1 MCVVCV
7 SNAENSL
14 RDIFV
19 SDSRFFPF
27 FARISKTNFSHFLIT
42 AVVCLCV
49 INNNTKRIII
59 IIIILILILILMVKK
74 REEDDN
80 DDKKANLALKT
91 RDTVSLEMKNNE
103 DDIDENDDDD
113 FMYSEMEKKAL
124 ETEEEEEWKTSSYK
138 IENMQLKLYVD
149 VLDKLCKEDKIE
161 QFVKVFA
168 PPDLEEEDR
177 VYFMESL
184 KGTMEN
190 GERWKRM
197 KREIEILQ
205 TGKYRGIS
213 GDQERG
219 PVEFRFDMMVDEDKE
234 EEDNNNNSKK
244 KKKNRNSI
252 HIMREVVFRKTN
264 NVWHA
269 EG

>member
-1 MCVVCV
+1 
-7 SNAENSL
+7 
-14 RDIFV
+14 
-19 SDSRFFPF
+19 
-27 FARISKTNFSHFLIT
+27 
-42 AVVCLCV
+42 
-49 INNNTKRIII
+49 
-59 IIIILILILILMVKK
+59 MVKK
-74 REEDDN
+74 REEEEEDEN
-80 DDKKANLALKT
+80 KTSKANLALKT
-91 RDTVSLEMKNNE
+91 RDTMSLEMKNNE

-113 FMYSEMEKKAL
+113 DFMYSEMEKKAL
-124 ETEEEEEWKTSSYK
+124 TEEEEEWKTTHK

-177 VYFMESL
+177 AYFIESL

-190 GERWKRM
+190 GERWRRM
-197 KREIEILQ
+197 KREIEILK

-234 EEDNNNNSKK
+234 EDREDNSSKK

>member
-1 MCVVCV
+1 
-7 SNAENSL
+7 
-14 RDIFV
+14 
-19 SDSRFFPF
+19 
-27 FARISKTNFSHFLIT
+27 
-42 AVVCLCV
+42 
-49 INNNTKRIII
+49 
-59 IIIILILILILMVKK
+59 MVKK

-80 DDKKANLALKT
+80 DDKKALALKT
-91 RDTVSLEMKNNE
+91 RDNMLLEMKNNE
-103 DDIDENDDDD
+103 DDFDENDDDDD
-113 FMYSEMEKKAL
+113 FMYSELEKKAL
-124 ETEEEEEWKTSSYK
+124 ETEEEEWKTSSHK

-149 VLDKLCKEDKIE
+149 VLDKLSKEDKIE

-197 KREIEILQ
+197 KREIEILK

-234 EEDNNNNSKK
+234 EEEDYSSKK

>member
-19 SDSRFFPF
+19 MRQPLFSFFRS
-27 FARISKTNFSHFLIT
+27 RISFLSKLT
-42 AVVCLCV
+42 FLLLQLFVCLCI
-49 INNNTKRIII
+49 INNNTKR
-59 IIIILILILILMVKK
+59 ILILMVKK

-91 RDTVSLEMKNNE
+91 RDTTSLEMKNNE
-103 DDIDENDDDD
+103 DDIDENDDDDD

-219 PVEFRFDMMVDEDKE
+219 PVEFRFDMMVDEDRE
-234 EEDNNNNSKK
+234 EDREDNNNSKM

>member
-1 MCVVCV
+1 
-7 SNAENSL
+7 
-14 RDIFV
+14 
-19 SDSRFFPF
+19 
-27 FARISKTNFSHFLIT
+27 
-42 AVVCLCV
+42 
-49 INNNTKRIII
+49 
-59 IIIILILILILMVKK
+59 MVKK

-80 DDKKANLALKT
+80 DDKKALALKT
-91 RDTVSLEMKNNE
+91 RDTMLLEMKNNE

-124 ETEEEEEWKTSSYK
+124 ETEEEEWKTSSHK

-234 EEDNNNNSKK
+234 EDREDNNNSKM

>member
-1 MCVVCV
+1 
-7 SNAENSL
+7 
-14 RDIFV
+14 
-19 SDSRFFPF
+19 
-27 FARISKTNFSHFLIT
+27 
-42 AVVCLCV
+42 
-49 INNNTKRIII
+49 
-59 IIIILILILILMVKK
+59 MVKK

-80 DDKKANLALKT
+80 DDKKASLALKT
-91 RDTVSLEMKNNE
+91 RDTMSLEMKNNE
-103 DDIDENDDDD
+103 DDIDENDDDDD

-124 ETEEEEEWKTSSYK
+124 ETEEEEWKTSSHK

-219 PVEFRFDMMVDEDKE
+219 PVEFRFDMMVDG
-234 EEDNNNNSKK
+234 NSTKK
-244 KKKNRNSI
+244 KSSDSGSNNKI
-252 HIMREVVFRKTN
+252 HIMREVVFTKTN

>member
-1 MCVVCV
+1 M
-7 SNAENSL
+7 
-14 RDIFV
+14 I
-19 SDSRFFPF
+19 
-27 FARISKTNFSHFLIT
+27 
-42 AVVCLCV
+42 
-49 INNNTKRIII
+49 
-59 IIIILILILILMVKK
+59 KK
-74 REEDDN
+74 RKEEE
-80 DDKKANLALKT
+80 DDKKALALKT
-91 RDTVSLEMKNNE
+91 RDNMLLEMKNNE
-103 DDIDENDDDD
+103 DDIDENDDDDDDDDD

-124 ETEEEEEWKTSSYK
+124 ETEEEEWKTTYK

-234 EEDNNNNSKK
+234 EDREDNNNSKM

>member
-1 MCVVCV
+1 
-7 SNAENSL
+7 
-14 RDIFV
+14 
-19 SDSRFFPF
+19 
-27 FARISKTNFSHFLIT
+27 
-42 AVVCLCV
+42 
-49 INNNTKRIII
+49 
-59 IIIILILILILMVKK
+59 MVKK

-80 DDKKANLALKT
+80 ENKTSKKALALKT
-91 RDTVSLEMKNNE
+91 RYTVSLEMKKNE
-103 DDIDENDDDD
+103 DDFDENDDDD

-124 ETEEEEEWKTSSYK
+124 TEEEEEWKTTHK

-177 VYFMESL
+177 AYFIESL

-190 GERWKRM
+190 GERWRRM
-197 KREIEILQ
+197 KREIEILK

-234 EEDNNNNSKK
+234 EDREDNSSKK

>member
-1 MCVVCV
+1 
-7 SNAENSL
+7 
-14 RDIFV
+14 
-19 SDSRFFPF
+19 
-27 FARISKTNFSHFLIT
+27 
-42 AVVCLCV
+42 
-49 INNNTKRIII
+49 
-59 IIIILILILILMVKK
+59 MVKK

-80 DDKKANLALKT
+80 DDKKALALET
-91 RDTVSLEMKNNE
+91 RDTMLLEMKNNE
-103 DDIDENDDDD
+103 DDIDENDDD
-113 FMYSEMEKKAL
+113 FMYSDMEKKAL
-124 ETEEEEEWKTSSYK
+124 KTEEEAWKTSSHK

>member
-1 MCVVCV
+1 MCVCV
-7 SNAENSL
+7 SCVYLMQRILFE
-14 RDIFV
+14 IFL
-19 SDSRFFPF
+19 SCDSRFFPF

-49 INNNTKRIII
+49 INNNTKRI
-59 IIIILILILILMVKK
+59 LILMVKK

-91 RDTVSLEMKNNE
+91 RDTTSLEMKNNE

-219 PVEFRFDMMVDEDKE
+219 PVEFRFDMMVDEDRE
-234 EEDNNNNSKK
+234 EDREDNNNSKM

>member
-1 MCVVCV
+1 
-7 SNAENSL
+7 
-14 RDIFV
+14 
-19 SDSRFFPF
+19 
-27 FARISKTNFSHFLIT
+27 
-42 AVVCLCV
+42 
-49 INNNTKRIII
+49 
-59 IIIILILILILMVKK
+59 MVKK

-80 DDKKANLALKT
+80 DDKKALALKT
-91 RDTVSLEMKNNE
+91 RDTMLLEMKNNE
-103 DDIDENDDDD
+103 DDIDENDDD
-113 FMYSEMEKKAL
+113 FMYSDMEKKAL
-124 ETEEEEEWKTSSYK
+124 KTEEEAWKTSSHK

>member
-1 MCVVCV
+1 
-7 SNAENSL
+7 
-14 RDIFV
+14 
-19 SDSRFFPF
+19 
-27 FARISKTNFSHFLIT
+27 
-42 AVVCLCV
+42 
-49 INNNTKRIII
+49 
-59 IIIILILILILMVKK
+59 MVKK

-80 DDKKANLALKT
+80 DDKKALALKT
-91 RDTVSLEMKNNE
+91 RDTMSLEMKNNE
-103 DDIDENDDDD
+103 DDIYENDDDDDDDDDD

-124 ETEEEEEWKTSSYK
+124 ETEEEEWKTSSYK

-190 GERWKRM
+190 GERWERM

-234 EEDNNNNSKK
+234 EDREDNNNSKM

>member
-1 MCVVCV
+1 
-7 SNAENSL
+7 
-14 RDIFV
+14 
-19 SDSRFFPF
+19 
-27 FARISKTNFSHFLIT
+27 
-42 AVVCLCV
+42 
-49 INNNTKRIII
+49 
-59 IIIILILILILMVKK
+59 
-74 REEDDN
+74 
-80 DDKKANLALKT
+80 
-91 RDTVSLEMKNNE
+91 
-103 DDIDENDDDD
+103 
-113 FMYSEMEKKAL
+113 MYSEMEKKAL
-124 ETEEEEEWKTSSYK
+124 ETEEEEWKTSSHK

-197 KREIEILQ
+197 KREIEILK

-244 KKKNRNSI
+244 KKKKNRNSI

>member
-1 MCVVCV
+1 
-7 SNAENSL
+7 
-14 RDIFV
+14 
-19 SDSRFFPF
+19 
-27 FARISKTNFSHFLIT
+27 
-42 AVVCLCV
+42 
-49 INNNTKRIII
+49 
-59 IIIILILILILMVKK
+59 MVKN

-80 DDKKANLALKT
+80 ENKTSKKALALKT
-91 RDTVSLEMKNNE
+91 RDTVSLEMKKNE
-103 DDIDENDDDD
+103 DDFDENDDDD

-124 ETEEEEEWKTSSYK
+124 TEEEEEWKTTHK

-177 VYFMESL
+177 AYFIESL

-190 GERWKRM
+190 GERWRRM
-197 KREIEILQ
+197 KREIEILK
-205 TGKYRGIS
+205 TGKYRGVS

-234 EEDNNNNSKK
+234 EDREDNSSKK

>member
-1 MCVVCV
+1 
-7 SNAENSL
+7 
-14 RDIFV
+14 
-19 SDSRFFPF
+19 
-27 FARISKTNFSHFLIT
+27 
-42 AVVCLCV
+42 
-49 INNNTKRIII
+49 
-59 IIIILILILILMVKK
+59 MVKK
-74 REEDDN
+74 REEEEEDEN
-80 DDKKANLALKT
+80 KTSKANLALKT
-91 RDTVSLEMKNNE
+91 RDTMSLEMKNNE

-113 FMYSEMEKKAL
+113 DFMYSEMEKKAL
-124 ETEEEEEWKTSSYK
+124 TEEEEWKTSSYK

-190 GERWKRM
+190 GERWRRM
-197 KREIEILQ
+197 KREIEILK

-234 EEDNNNNSKK
+234 EDREDNSSKK

-264 NVWHA
+264 NMWHA

>member
-19 SDSRFFPF
+19 MRQPLFSFF
-27 FARISKTNFSHFLIT
+27 RSNLKKLTFLT

-49 INNNTKRIII
+49 INNNTKLI

-124 ETEEEEEWKTSSYK
+124 ETEEEEWKTSSYK

-219 PVEFRFDMMVDEDKE
+219 PVEFRFDMMVDEDRE
-234 EEDNNNNSKK
+234 EDREDNNNSKM

>member
-1 MCVVCV
+1 
-7 SNAENSL
+7 
-14 RDIFV
+14 
-19 SDSRFFPF
+19 
-27 FARISKTNFSHFLIT
+27 
-42 AVVCLCV
+42 
-49 INNNTKRIII
+49 
-59 IIIILILILILMVKK
+59 
-74 REEDDN
+74 
-80 DDKKANLALKT
+80 
-91 RDTVSLEMKNNE
+91 VSLEMKNNE

-219 PVEFRFDMMVDEDKE
+219 PVEFRFDMMVDEDRE
-234 EEDNNNNSKK
+234 EDREDNNNSKM

>member
-1 MCVVCV
+1 
-7 SNAENSL
+7 
-14 RDIFV
+14 
-19 SDSRFFPF
+19 
-27 FARISKTNFSHFLIT
+27 
-42 AVVCLCV
+42 
-49 INNNTKRIII
+49 
-59 IIIILILILILMVKK
+59 MVKK

-80 DDKKANLALKT
+80 DDKKALALKT
-91 RDTVSLEMKNNE
+91 RDTMLLEMKNNE
-103 DDIDENDDDD
+103 DDIDENDDD
-113 FMYSEMEKKAL
+113 FMYSDMEKKAL
-124 ETEEEEEWKTSSYK
+124 KTGEEAWKTSSHK

-190 GERWKRM
+190 GERWERM

>member
-1 MCVVCV
+1 MCA

-14 RDIFV
+14 DIFV
-19 SDSRFFPF
+19 MRQPLFSFF
-27 FARISKTNFSHFLIT
+27 RSNLFSLKKLTFLT

-49 INNNTKRIII
+49 INNNTKLI
-59 IIIILILILILMVKK
+59 IIIILILILIIMVKK
-74 REEDDN
+74 REEDDK
-80 DDKKANLALKT
+80 DDKKALALKKT
-91 RDTVSLEMKNNE
+91 RDTMLLEMKNNE
-103 DDIDENDDDD
+103 DDIDENDDD

-124 ETEEEEEWKTSSYK
+124 ETEEEEWKTSSHK

-234 EEDNNNNSKK
+234 EDREDNNNSKM

>member
-1 MCVVCV
+1 
-7 SNAENSL
+7 
-14 RDIFV
+14 
-19 SDSRFFPF
+19 
-27 FARISKTNFSHFLIT
+27 
-42 AVVCLCV
+42 
-49 INNNTKRIII
+49 
-59 IIIILILILILMVKK
+59 MVKK
-74 REEDDN
+74 REEEEEDEN
-80 DDKKANLALKT
+80 KTSKANLALKT
-91 RDTVSLEMKNNE
+91 RDTMSLEMKNNE
-103 DDIDENDDDD
+103 DGIDENDDDDD

-124 ETEEEEEWKTSSYK
+124 TEEEEWKTSSYK

-177 VYFMESL
+177 AYFIESL

-190 GERWKRM
+190 GERWRRM
-197 KREIEILQ
+197 KREIEILK

-219 PVEFRFDMMVDEDKE
+219 PVEFRFYMMVDEDKE
-234 EEDNNNNSKK
+234 EDREDNSSKK

>member
-1 MCVVCV
+1 
-7 SNAENSL
+7 
-14 RDIFV
+14 
-19 SDSRFFPF
+19 
-27 FARISKTNFSHFLIT
+27 
-42 AVVCLCV
+42 
-49 INNNTKRIII
+49 
-59 IIIILILILILMVKK
+59 MVKK

-124 ETEEEEEWKTSSYK
+124 ETEEEEWKTSSYK

-219 PVEFRFDMMVDEDKE
+219 PVEFRFDMMVDEDRE
-234 EEDNNNNSKK
+234 EDREDNNNSKM

>member
-1 MCVVCV
+1 
-7 SNAENSL
+7 
-14 RDIFV
+14 
-19 SDSRFFPF
+19 
-27 FARISKTNFSHFLIT
+27 
-42 AVVCLCV
+42 
-49 INNNTKRIII
+49 
-59 IIIILILILILMVKK
+59 MVKK

-80 DDKKANLALKT
+80 DDKKASLALKT
-91 RDTVSLEMKNNE
+91 RDTMLLEMKNNE
-103 DDIDENDDDD
+103 DDIDENDDD
-113 FMYSEMEKKAL
+113 FMYSDMEKKAL
-124 ETEEEEEWKTSSYK
+124 KTEEEAWKTSSHK

-184 KGTMEN
+184 KGTMKN

-234 EEDNNNNSKK
+234 EDREDNNNSKM

>member
-1 MCVVCV
+1 
-7 SNAENSL
+7 
-14 RDIFV
+14 
-19 SDSRFFPF
+19 
-27 FARISKTNFSHFLIT
+27 
-42 AVVCLCV
+42 
-49 INNNTKRIII
+49 
-59 IIIILILILILMVKK
+59 MVKK

-80 DDKKANLALKT
+80 DDKKALALKT
-91 RDTVSLEMKNNE
+91 RDNMLLEMKNNE
-103 DDIDENDDDD
+103 DDFDENDDDDD
-113 FMYSEMEKKAL
+113 FMYSELEKKAL
-124 ETEEEEEWKTSSYK
+124 ETEEEEWKTSSHK

-168 PPDLEEEDR
+168 SPDLEEEDR

-197 KREIEILQ
+197 KREIEILK

-244 KKKNRNSI
+244 KKKKNRNSI

>member
-1 MCVVCV
+1 
-7 SNAENSL
+7 
-14 RDIFV
+14 
-19 SDSRFFPF
+19 
-27 FARISKTNFSHFLIT
+27 
-42 AVVCLCV
+42 
-49 INNNTKRIII
+49 
-59 IIIILILILILMVKK
+59 MVKK
-74 REEDDN
+74 REEEEEDEN
-80 DDKKANLALKT
+80 KTSKANLALKT
-91 RDTVSLEMKNNE
+91 RDTMSLEMKNNE

-113 FMYSEMEKKAL
+113 DFMYSEMEKKAL
-124 ETEEEEEWKTSSYK
+124 TEEEEWKTSSYK

-234 EEDNNNNSKK
+234 DREDNNNGKKK

>member
-1 MCVVCV
+1 
-7 SNAENSL
+7 
-14 RDIFV
+14 
-19 SDSRFFPF
+19 
-27 FARISKTNFSHFLIT
+27 
-42 AVVCLCV
+42 
-49 INNNTKRIII
+49 
-59 IIIILILILILMVKK
+59 MVKK

-80 DDKKANLALKT
+80 DDKKALALKT
-91 RDTVSLEMKNNE
+91 RDNMLLEMKNNE
-103 DDIDENDDDD
+103 DDFDENDDDDD
-113 FMYSEMEKKAL
+113 FMYSELEKKAL
-124 ETEEEEEWKTSSYK
+124 ETEEEEWKTSSHK

-197 KREIEILQ
+197 KREIEILK

-244 KKKNRNSI
+244 KKKKNRNSI

>member
-1 MCVVCV
+1 MQ
-7 SNAENSL
+7 NSL
-14 RDIFV
+14 DIFV
-19 SDSRFFPF
+19 MRQPLFSFF
-27 FARISKTNFSHFLIT
+27 RSNLFSLKKLTFLT

-49 INNNTKRIII
+49 INNNTKL
-59 IIIILILILILMVKK
+59 IIILILILILIIMVKK
-74 REEDDN
+74 REEDDK
-80 DDKKANLALKT
+80 DDKKALALKKT
-91 RDTVSLEMKNNE
+91 RDTMLLEMKNNE

-113 FMYSEMEKKAL
+113 DFMYSEMEKKAL
-124 ETEEEEEWKTSSYK
+124 ETEEEEWKTSSYK

-190 GERWKRM
+190 GERWERM

>member
-1 MCVVCV
+1 
-7 SNAENSL
+7 
-14 RDIFV
+14 
-19 SDSRFFPF
+19 
-27 FARISKTNFSHFLIT
+27 
-42 AVVCLCV
+42 
-49 INNNTKRIII
+49 
-59 IIIILILILILMVKK
+59 MVKK

-80 DDKKANLALKT
+80 DDKKASLALKT
-91 RDTVSLEMKNNE
+91 RDTMLLEMKNNE
-103 DDIDENDDDD
+103 DDIDENDDD
-113 FMYSEMEKKAL
+113 FMYSDMEKKAL
-124 ETEEEEEWKTSSYK
+124 KTEEEAWKTSSHK

-234 EEDNNNNSKK
+234 EDREDNNNSKM

>member
-1 MCVVCV
+1 
-7 SNAENSL
+7 
-14 RDIFV
+14 
-19 SDSRFFPF
+19 
-27 FARISKTNFSHFLIT
+27 
-42 AVVCLCV
+42 
-49 INNNTKRIII
+49 
-59 IIIILILILILMVKK
+59 MVKK

-80 DDKKANLALKT
+80 DDKKALALKT
-91 RDTVSLEMKNNE
+91 RDNMLLEMKNNE
-103 DDIDENDDDD
+103 DDFDENDDDDD
-113 FMYSEMEKKAL
+113 FMYSELEKKAL
-124 ETEEEEEWKTSSYK
+124 ETEEEEWKTSSHK

-149 VLDKLCKEDKIE
+149 VLDKLSKEDKIE

-197 KREIEILQ
+197 KREIEILK

>member
-1 MCVVCV
+1 MCV

-14 RDIFV
+14 DIFV
-19 SDSRFFPF
+19 MRQPAFFL
-27 FARISKTNFSHFLIT
+27 FSLKNLFSQKLTFLT

-49 INNNTKRIII
+49 IHNNTKL
-59 IIIILILILILMVKK
+59 IILILILLLIMVKR

-80 DDKKANLALKT
+80 DDKKALALKT

-103 DDIDENDDDD
+103 DDIDENDEDDDDDD

-124 ETEEEEEWKTSSYK
+124 ETEEEEWKTSSYK

-234 EEDNNNNSKK
+234 DREDNNNGKKK